1 MGKLEDKSDAL
12 LPWLTRVPPKGKGIC
27 RICHGPSR
35 SMVPSKSCTSC
46 DDRLHSVSWKLQSV
60 APITM
65 YWKYWKDRQEGYGPI
80 YPHLRDYKKPGASTD
95 LQVGVAA
102 LIVRFLQAHK
112 ACLEEQFGH
121 WTSIV
126 VPPSSS
132 GTRLG
137 KVHPLESLLKKTS
150 LKEQVADPCLART
163 SAEVGEREASD
174 DRYKTTR
181 SVKGDQ
187 ILIID
192 DVWITGS
199 SVLSAASRLSLD
211 GATVVGSVVVGRQID
226 PTWSNDISYWEMVT
240 AKPFRFENCCLAEPP
255 HTDA

>member
-1 MGKLEDKSDAL
+1 MGELECRTDDL
-12 LPWLTRVPPKGKGIC
+12 LEWLTRVPPKGKGIC
-27 RICHGPSR
+27 RICHGPSG
-35 SMVPSKSCTSC
+35 SMVPTKSCKSC
-46 DDRLHSVSWKLQSV
+46 FDRLHSVSWKLQSV
-60 APITM
+60 APITL
-65 YWKYWKDRQEGYGPI
+65 YWKDREGGYGPI

-95 LQVGVAA
+95 LQLGVAA
-102 LIVRFLQAHK
+102 LIVRFLQTHK
-112 ACLEEQFGH
+112 ACLERQFGQ

-137 KVHPLESLLKKTS
+137 RVHPLESLLKKTS
-150 LKEQVADPCLART
+150 LKEQVADPCLAPDNPKGRK
-163 SAEVGEREASD
+163 ASD

-181 SVKGDQ
+181 SVKGDK

-192 DVWITGS
+192 DAWVTGS

-226 PTWSNDISYWEMVT
+226 PTWRDDRSYWEMVT
-240 AKPFRFENCCLAEPP
+240 ERPFRFSDCCLAQPP

>member
-1 MGKLEDKSDAL
+1 MGELERRTDDL
-12 LPWLTRVPPKGKGIC
+12 LDWLTWVPPTGKGIC
-27 RICHGPSR
+27 RICHGPSG
-35 SMVPSKSCTSC
+35 SMVPSISCMSC
-46 DDRLHSVSWKLQSV
+46 KKRLRPVSWKLQSI

-65 YWKYWKDRQEGYGPI
+65 YWKDREGGYGPI
-80 YPHLRDYKKPGASTD
+80 YPHLRDYKKPGASSE
-95 LQVGVAA
+95 LQLGVAA
-102 LIVRFLQAHK
+102 LIVRFLQTHQ
-112 ACLEEQFGH
+112 ACLEGHFGQ

-132 GTRLG
+132 GTRVG
-137 KVHPLESLLKKTS
+137 RVHPLESLLKKTS
-150 LKEQVADPCLART
+150 LKEQVADPCLAPT

-181 SVKGDQ
+181 SVKGDK

-192 DVWITGS
+192 DAWVTGS

-226 PTWSNDISYWEMVT
+226 PTWSDDISYWEMVT